1 MREQRTGWS
10 DALRQT
16 DRDYAVPMADDSA
29 SPTPSVQRRLVRKLS
44 RQVDSARFDA
54 RVRLDNLFLVDGHT
68 LNVAGHVDRRIV
80 TGPVALVMSPSPRP
94 GTDALRVPVA
104 ERRSS
109 SADTMAFSAHVD
121 LAPLYARSA
130 GSPEPPTLMLWVDG
144 LRGGPDAATLATDV
158 TTGRNT
164 DVMVSVPPARD
175 LGLQFAVRHD
185 DFRRVSLT
193 AKRLIPAW
201 FVLRSDIVGTRLT
214 ALCRPSPIDAVMVTA
229 AAVGPDGDPLI
240 ECEIET
246 RGQHV
251 AVHVDLVA
259 LTAASSMTSDT
270 TWTLRAAAQGEAT
283 TAIGRGRSD
292 LEAPTAHLKATRTR
306 LELDDQQ
313 FVIVKRYTK
322 RSTLA
327 VDVRPVAPVD
337 VAADDLAADDL
348 AADDQ
353 AAEDVE
359 Q

>member
-1 MREQRTGWS
+1 
-10 DALRQT
+10 
-16 DRDYAVPMADDSA
+16 MADDSA

-44 RQVDSARFDA
+44 RQVETSRFDA

-68 LNVAGHVDRRIV
+68 LNVGGHVDRGAV
-80 TGPVALVMSPSPRP
+80 EGPLVLVVSPGPRP

-104 ERRSS
+104 ERRSP
-109 SADTMAFSAHVD
+109 SAGTMAFSACVD
-121 LAPLYARSA
+121 LAPLYARST
-130 GSPEPPTLMLWVDG
+130 GSPEPSTLTLWVDG

-158 TTGRNT
+158 STGRNDT
-164 DVMVSVPPARD
+164 VMESVPPARD

-185 DFRRVSLT
+185 DLRRVSLT
-193 AKRLIPAW
+193 AKRLTPAW
-201 FVLRSDIVGTRLT
+201 YVLRSDVVGTRLT
-214 ALCRPSPIDAVMVTA
+214 ALCRPSPLDAVMATA
-229 AAVGPDGDPLI
+229 AAVGPDGGPLI
-240 ECEIET
+240 ECEIEP

-259 LTAASSMTSDT
+259 LTAASSRTSET

-292 LEAPTAHLKATRTR
+292 LEAPTAHLKGTKTR

-327 VDVRPVAPVD
+327 VDIRPVLPVD
-337 VAADDLAADDL
+337 TTTLDTTTQDTTTQDT
-348 AADDQ
+348 
-353 AAEDVE
+353 EP
-359 Q
+359 